1 MKQTFRFVVLTLL
14 AATSLFAQELPQG
27 YMSEAETRAILDKTQ
42 RVHLAPDLSHLS
54 ETEVAVVRRLMEVG
68 EILQRV
74 HDDMRHPH
82 ALQAYASLAELD
94 ARLGSPPA
102 TQNLLTLYY
111 AARGPVLRDLEGKRR
126 PFLPADPPAP
136 GRNVYPWNVARE
148 EMEAFFTAHPDARPA
163 LLALRAVVRRTER
176 ASLDADLA
184 ALHGHPAIDALHPG
198 LRASLEALRADPE
211 DRAYYAVPYSVAY
224 AEETWRCYEILSEAA
239 AAIRADDPDF
249 AAYLGARARDFL
261 SDDYEAGDA
270 AWVSG
275 RFRNLNAEIG
285 AYETYNDGLY
295 GAKAF
300 PALSVLARD
309 AEQSGKLREAIRG
322 LQEFQNALP
331 YAPDGWKK
339 GTNKKAVREDIPVG
353 VYDVVADFGQARGAN
368 TATILPNESAHAR
381 KYGRTIL
388 LRRNIMMNP
397 DIFAV
402 REAAFAAAVAPA
414 HAGELTAEGGFQRT
428 LWHEIGHYLGPD
440 RARDG
445 RAVDDAL
452 GRWADTMEELKADL
466 VSLHL
471 TRALEARGY
480 HTPASRR
487 AVLAD
492 GVRRVLRKR
501 KPERTQAYA
510 TMELMQLNFY
520 LERGALAFDAA
531 SGRLEIRYDRFHDA
545 VVAMLERVLALQYG
559 GDPAAAEAFVDA
571 LAVWREDL
579 HGVLAE
585 RMRAA
590 EPARFTYVTYEALTN
605 PRALAR

>member
-1 MKQTFRFVVLTLL
+1 
-14 AATSLFAQELPQG
+14 
-27 YMSEAETRAILDKTQ
+27 MSEAESQAILDKTLH
-42 RVHLAPDLSHLS
+42 VHLAPDLSGLS
-54 ETEVAVVRRLMEVG
+54 ASERAVLRRLIEVG

-74 HDDMRHPH
+74 HDDMRHPQ
-82 ALQAYASLAELD
+82 ALAAYASLADLD
-94 ARLGSPPA
+94 TRLGSPPA

-111 AARGPVLRDLEGKRR
+111 AAKGPVLRDLEGKRR

-148 EMEAFFTAHPDARPA
+148 EVEAFLSAHPEARPHV
-163 LLALRAVVRRTER
+163 LALRAVVRRSER
-176 ASLDADLA
+176 AQLDADLA
-184 ALHGHPAIDALHPG
+184 ALAAFPAIDALHPG
-198 LRASLEALRADPE
+198 LRAALEALRDDTGA
-211 DRAYYAVPYSVAY
+211 RGFYAVPYAAAY
-224 AEETWRCYEILSEAA
+224 PEETRRCFEILTEAA

-249 AAYLGARARDFL
+249 ADYLAARARDL
-261 SDDYEAGDA
+261 LCDDYEAGDA

-285 AYETYNDGLY
+285 AYETYDDGLY

-300 PALSVLARD
+300 PAVSVLVRD
-309 AEQSGKLREAIRG
+309 AEQSRLLRAATRG
-322 LQEFQNALP
+322 LQEFENSLP
-331 YAPDGWKK
+331 YAPDGWKQ
-339 GTNKKAVREDIPVG
+339 GTNKKTVREDIPVG

-388 LRRNIMMNP
+388 LRRNIMLQP
-397 DIFAV
+397 DLFAV

-445 RAVDDAL
+445 RDVDEAL
-452 GRWADTMEELKADL
+452 ERWADTMEELKSDL
-466 VSLHL
+466 VSLYL

-480 HTPASRR
+480 HTPTSRR

-492 GVRRVLRKR
+492 GVRRVLLKS

-510 TMELMQLNFY
+510 TMQLMQLNFY
-520 LERGALAFDAA
+520 LAQGALEFDDA
-531 SGRLEIRYDRFHDA
+531 SGRLQIRYDRFHGA
-545 VVAMLERVLALQYG
+545 VTAMLERVLALQYG
-559 GDPAAAEAFVDA
+559 GDPAAAEVFIDEFA
-571 LAVWREDL
+571 LWHDDL
-579 HGVLAE
+579 QGVLAE

-605 PRALAR
+605 PQTLAR